1 MNKFKKVGLSALAG
15 SLAAFAANA
24 GELAVSG
31 SAEVTYHNDSG
42 SGDTTGNPFGLQ
54 KKVKFSGSGE
64 LDNGYSFTF
73 MTHQLQ
79 SAAGWTSAHL
89 TLDMG
94 DMGTIGFD
102 QGSGLGHV
110 GGIDDVT
117 PTAGEEVWH
126 GLGTSTYAY
135 YGPGTTGS
143 TSAWNY
149 ALPTIVDG
157 LAVNVNYVNQT
168 GGGKTNADGNSG
180 ATTSLKGSGTDVIF
194 SYSGDMVPGLTIGGG
209 IGDVD
214 STTTATGSYEDNVWY
229 VKYAM
234 GPITVGY
241 SEFESRYTST
251 GTANGHDGNVW
262 GVSFAVNDNLS
273 VSYGESEVSFL
284 TSGYSGNAI
293 NGSGTQVEQTTEG
306 VNISYSMGG
315 MTIRGTQTE
324 GANMDGTTGSSD
336 ELTEVSVSLAF

>member
-1 MNKFKKVGLSALAG
+1 MNNFKKVGLSALAG

-31 SAEVTYHNDSG
+31 SAEVTYHSDGG
-42 SGDTTGNPFGLQ
+42 SGDTTGNPFGL
-54 KKVKFSGSGE
+54 KKAYALTGNGE
-64 LDNGYSFTF
+64 LDNGWSFTL
-73 MTHQLQ
+73 MMNSLQ
-79 SAAGWTSAHL
+79 SNAGYTSAHL
-89 TLDMG
+89 TMDMG
-94 DMGTIGFD
+94 DLGTLGFD

-110 GGIDDVT
+110 GGIDDKT

-126 GLGTSTYAY
+126 GLGTTTYAY

-143 TSAWNY
+143 QNAWNY
-149 ALPTIVDG
+149 QLPSLVDG
-157 LAVNVNYVNQT
+157 LSLNVNYVNQT
-168 GGGKTNADGNSG
+168 GAGKSSADANGGTGS
-180 ATTSLKGSGTDVIF
+180 TKGSGTDVTF
-194 SYSGDMVPGLTIGGG
+194 SYAGDTIPGLTVGGG
-209 IGDVD
+209 IGTVD
-214 STTTATGSYEDNVWY
+214 SSTSATGDYEDNVWY
-229 VKYAM
+229 INYAI
-234 GPITVGY
+234 GPVTVGY

-273 VSYGESEVSFL
+273 VSYGESETDFL

-293 NGSGTQVEQTTEG
+293 SGTGAQVMQSTEG

-324 GANMDGTTGSSD
+324 GSNVDGTSGTSD